1 MLMQTSPNAAF
12 DLVERRIQTLTSILQ
27 NMNRR
32 HSPTSNRSQAPA
44 FLSHLV
50 TLLTCDRKDDADAQ
64 SSIAVT
70 GSLTNE
76 ELRIL
81 VVTQNPVGPNNVSDF
96 EVKEITKSSGTFEEV
111 VNGHV
116 C

>member
-1 MLMQTSPNAAF
+1 MQTSPNAAF

-32 HSPTSNRSQAPA
+32 HSPTSDRSQPPA
-44 FLSHLV
+44 FLSHLA
-50 TLLTCDRKDDADAQ
+50 TLLTCDHKDDADAKRF
-64 SSIAVT
+64 IAVT

-76 ELRIL
+76 ASRIL
-81 VVTQNPVGPNNVSDF
+81 VVTQNPVGPSNISDF
-96 EVKEITKSSGTFEEV
+96 GVKEITKSSGTFEEV